1 MVDMQHEATLSKA
14 DLHIHSGAGDGV
26 ASVAQILD
34 YVEQE
39 TDLKLI
45 AITDHDL
52 LEGAL
57 EARELAAR
65 KQYRFEIMV
74 GMEITTLEGH
84 LLAYDLEQPIRML
97 MPLARTI
104 RLIHEQAGFCVVPHP
119 MSWLTRSIGYRGLRR
134 LTEDLGNDVTIE
146 GLEVLNP
153 TLAGRVIYQ
162 KVQTLNRERWH
173 LAELGGSDAHSLEF
187 IGSGYTLF
195 PGKSADDLRQ
205 ALRERTTQ
213 AEGRFL
219 DFEDH
224 RRLMSIAGEQMLR
237 SMVIMPSQHIRRAI
251 DSARKGQRL

>member
-1 MVDMQHEATLSKA
+1 MEADTKPGKA

-26 ASVAQILD
+26 ASVKDILE
-34 YVEQE
+34 YVEHE
-39 TDLKLI
+39 TNLDLI

-52 LEGAL
+52 LDGAL

-65 KQYRFEIMV
+65 KEYRFEILA

-84 LLAYDLEQPIRML
+84 LLAYDLERPVRML
-97 MPLARTI
+97 MPLRRTI
-104 RLIHEQAGFCVVPHP
+104 QLIQEQGGFCIVPHP

-134 LTEDLGNDVTIE
+134 ILEDESECLTVA

-153 TLAGRVIYQ
+153 TLAGRVIRDR
-162 KVQTLNRERWH
+162 VQTLNHERWH

-195 PGKSADDLRQ
+195 PGKSAEDFRL
-205 ALRERTTQ
+205 ALEQRTTQ
-213 AEGRFL
+213 GDGRFL
-219 DFEDH
+219 DLKDH

-237 SMVIMPSQHIRRAI
+237 SMVIMPSQHVRRAI
-251 DSARKGQRL
+251 DSSRKGPQS